1 MTIWG
6 IKMSA
11 TREKQTL
18 SFQAETKQLLHL
30 MVHSLYSNKE
40 IFLRELISNAS
51 DAADKL
57 RFVALS
63 KPDLYE
69 GDTELKVWVDFD
81 KDAGTL
87 TIKDNGIGMTRE
99 EVIQNL
105 GTIARSGTAE
115 FMKTLTGDKAK
126 DSKLIGQ
133 FGVGFYSS
141 FIVAD
146 KVVVRTRKAGV
157 PVNEG
162 VRWSSTG
169 AGDFDVEDI
178 TKEQHGTE
186 IELHLKE
193 EDKDLLNAWHLR
205 HIISKYSDHITLP
218 VMMHKI
224 KTVDPNEE
232 VTSDASETQEE
243 EAVNRATALWTLPKQ
258 EISEEQYKELYK
270 HIAHDF
276 EDPLMWSHNKVEGKS
291 EYTSLLYI
299 PARAPYDLWSANKQ
313 HGLKLYVQRVFI
325 MDDSEQFLP
334 HYLRFVRGILD
345 SNDLPLNVSREIL
358 QSNKMVDAMR
368 GAITKRVLS
377 MLEEL
382 AQDPDKYQKFW
393 QQFGQV
399 MKEGPAEDFANR
411 EQIAKLLRF
420 ASTHSDKSD
429 QIVTLDQYIERM
441 PEGQDKIYYMAAD
454 TFNAAKNSP
463 QLEVFR
469 KKGIEVLL
477 LSDRIDEWLMA
488 HLTEYNGKKFQS
500 VAKGGLELGALD
512 DKEEI
517 ATQEKIADELKPF
530 LEKVKNVLG
539 DKVKEVRIT
548 RRLTTS
554 PACIVAGE
562 HDMTP
567 QMERIM
573 RAAGQNVPHS
583 KPILELNPEHVIV
596 QKLQSETDQNRFTDW
611 AEILFDQAQL
621 AEGGQ
626 LEDPSAFVAR
636 FNKLL
641 LELVK

>member
-1 MTIWG
+1 
-6 IKMSA
+6 MSV
-11 TREKQTL
+11 TSEKQTL
-18 SFQAETKQLLHL
+18 NFQAETKQLLHL

-57 RFVALS
+57 RFVGLS
-63 KPDLYE
+63 KPELYA

-87 TIKDNGIGMTRE
+87 TIKDNGIGMTRD

-115 FMKTLTGDKAK
+115 FIKTLSGDKAK

-133 FGVGFYSS
+133 FGVGFYSA

-146 KVVVRTRKAGV
+146 KVVVRTRKAGAAADEAV
-157 PVNEG
+157 Q
-162 VRWSSTG
+162 WSSNGEGSFEIET
-169 AGDFDVEDI
+169 I
-178 TKEQHGTE
+178 TKDQRGTE

-193 EDKDLLNAWHLR
+193 EEKDLLNAWHLR
-205 HIISKYSDHITLP
+205 HVISKYSDHITLP
-218 VMMHKI
+218 VVMQKI
-224 KTVDPNEE
+224 KTVDGDSADEQKDDTENTEE
-232 VTSDASETQEE
+232 M
-243 EAVNRATALWTLPKQ
+243 VNRATALWALPKQ
-258 EISEEQYKELYK
+258 EITAEQYNDLYK

-276 EDPLMWSHNKVEGKS
+276 EDPLIYAHNKVEGKL
-291 EYTSLLYI
+291 EYTTLLYI
-299 PARAPYDLWSANKQ
+299 PARAPFDLWSPNKQ
-313 HGLKLYVQRVFI
+313 RGLKLYVQRVFI

-334 HYLRFVRGILD
+334 SYLRFVRGIID
-345 SNDLPLNVSREIL
+345 SNDLPLNISREIL
-358 QSNKMVDAMR
+358 QSNRVVDNMR

-382 AQDPDKYQKFW
+382 ALDPEKYQKFW
-393 QQFGQV
+393 LQFGQV
-399 MKEGPAEDFANR
+399 LKEGPAEDFANR

-420 ASTHSDKSD
+420 ASTNTDS
-429 QIVTLDQYIERM
+429 QEQNVTLDAYISRM
-441 PEGQDKIYYMAAD
+441 KAEQDKIYYMAAD
-454 TFNAAKNSP
+454 TFNAVKNSP
-463 QLEVFR
+463 HLEIFR

-477 LSDRIDEWLMA
+477 LSDRIDEWLMS

-500 VAKGGLELGALD
+500 VAKGNLELGALD
-512 DKEEI
+512 DKEDVAQEQK
-517 ATQEKIADELKPF
+517 ATTELQPF
-530 LEKVKNVLG
+530 LDKIKGILG
-539 DKVKEVRIT
+539 ERVEDVRIT
-548 RRLTTS
+548 RRLTAS

-583 KPILELNPEHVIV
+583 KPIFELNPEHVLI
-596 QKLQSETDQNRFTDW
+596 KRLQNDTEENRFADW
-611 AEILFDQAQL
+611 VNILFDQAVL

-626 LEDPSAFVAR
+626 LEDPATFVQR

-641 LELVK
+641 LELMG